1 MITAPLPVAILG
13 FWHVHADDYARA
25 VAEHPLTEIAVVWD
39 DDEDRGRAAAARYG
53 VPFERELEA
62 VWARGDIVAA
72 TVTTS
77 TAAHDEVIASALS
90 AGVHV
95 FTEKLLAATVDG
107 AERLLALADAHGASL
122 SISLPRLTE
131 AATLTAVRH
140 VRSGAL
146 GELTYAR
153 VRLAHNGS
161 VHGWLPSRFYDR
173 DAAIGGALTDL
184 GCHAVYL
191 SHLFLGGAPESVS
204 AVYGHVTGEALE
216 DNAVVTTRYASGAIG
231 VIEASNVTTP
241 GAFLFELRGTAGT
254 IIYGI
259 GGERMIAKG
268 DAFDPEQW
276 IELELDAASLGP
288 FERWISAIHSREPD
302 RELQDAALALTR
314 LVVAANESAAS
325 GRAIEL

>member
-13 FWHVHADDYARA
+13 FWHVHGDDYARA
-25 VAEHPLTEIAVVWD
+25 AAAHPQTSIAVVWD
-39 DDEDRGRAAAARYG
+39 DDVERGRAAAERYG
-53 VPFERELEA
+53 VPFEPDLDAVLAREDVA
-62 VWARGDIVAA
+62 AA

-77 TAAHDEVIASALS
+77 TAAHDDVIARALK

-95 FTEKLLAATVDG
+95 FTEKLLAGTVDG
-107 AERLLALADAHGASL
+107 CERLLALADEHGVSL

-131 AATLTAVRH
+131 AATLTAMRH
-140 VRSGAL
+140 LESGAL
-146 GELTYAR
+146 GDLTYAR

-161 VHGWLPSRFYDR
+161 VEGWLPSRFYDR
-173 DAAIGGALTDL
+173 EAAIGGALTDL

-191 SHLFLGGAPESVS
+191 SRLFLGGDPESVS

-216 DNAVVTTRYASGAIG
+216 DNAVVTTRYANGAIG

-241 GAFLFELRGTAGT
+241 GAFLFELRGTAGS

-268 DAFDPEQW
+268 EAFDSEQW
-276 IELELDAASLGP
+276 NELELDSAAPGP
-288 FERWISAIHSREPD
+288 FDRWVAAVQSGEPD
-302 RELQDAALALTR
+302 RVLQDAALGLTR
-314 LVVAANESAAS
+314 LVAAANDSAAR
-325 GRAIEL
+325 GVAVTL